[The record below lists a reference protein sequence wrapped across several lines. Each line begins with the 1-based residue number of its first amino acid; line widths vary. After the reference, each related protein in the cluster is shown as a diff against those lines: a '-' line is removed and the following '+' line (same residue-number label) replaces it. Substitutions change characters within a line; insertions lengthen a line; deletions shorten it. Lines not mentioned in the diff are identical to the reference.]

1 MISIMRRLALPVAA
15 LAVLL
20 SAIPL
25 TEAFFDELDEL
36 KSELVAWQTTHA
48 ADFSDLVNTL
58 DDLAGV
64 QFRDVTDGDWFGPY
78 VSSVTSWGIVSGY
91 KDSLGQPTGEFG
103 PGNSVTVAEML
114 KISLKAAKIDEAQC
128 ALIPPLHV
136 QAIGHWAAAFVSC
149 AEGKGMRIV
158 NDPAVDINRSA
169 TRAEVVAMIDD
180 AFGDSV
186 PPLFSNF
193 KDTIGHPLEAD
204 IAFAYTRG
212 IITGDKDALG
222 IETGAFRPDES
233 INRAEVAK
241 IVYERLRAD
250 ITTTVV
256 TQ

>member
-1 MISIMRRLALPVAA
+1 MQKILIPVGILGVIVFAMPAA
-15 LAVLL
+15 
-20 SAIPL
+20 
-25 TEAFFDELDEL
+25 EAFFDELDEL
-36 KSELVAWQTTHA
+36 RSELVAWQTTHA

-64 QFRDVTDGDWFGPY
+64 QFRDVTSGDWFGPY

-91 KDSLGQPTGEFG
+91 KDTLGQSTGQFG

-114 KISLKAAKIDEAQC
+114 KISVKAAKVDEAQC
-128 ALIPPLHV
+128 ALIPPLHS

-158 NDPAVDINRSA
+158 DNPAVDINRAA
-169 TRAEVVAMIDD
+169 TRAEVIAMIDD

-204 IAFAYTRG
+204 IAFAYVRG
-212 IITGDKDALG
+212 IVTGDKDALG

-241 IVYERLRAD
+241 IVYERLRVD
-250 ITTTVV
+250 V
-256 TQ
+256 TQGVAVQ